1 MRSRSSRP
9 LTSVAP
15 LEQVGRRLVS
25 WQLLRLAAP
34 AYLVLMLVVW
44 AVLLRLWLGGAHGF
58 DLHGVVLGPDF
69 PAFYTGGWL
78 VRQGEIEQLYD
89 LQRQQAIQQAVLPG
103 SALSAYVNPPHYSL
117 FAAPFSSLSYTAAF
131 TLWSLLMLAAFG
143 ASLLLLR
150 PLLPT
155 LRTRQGWLLAALALL
170 SAPVYYALSAGQNTG
185 LSLLLHCG
193 ILLALSRRRAA
204 LAGLLIALG
213 MFKPQLFVVLLPL
226 LLLGLDRPQR
236 WRLLLGF
243 GISAGVLGL
252 LTLAIFGLTTLTQ
265 WVALLRSPLYQ
276 AEEVRQA
283 AKMFSW
289 QPFWK
294 LLLGANPLSA
304 GLGWGC
310 ALLVFGGLCA
320 LWRRAAQDLPLRYAI
335 TLCGI
340 LLIGPHLPV
349 YDLALLIVPVL
360 IITDRVLRA
369 PVERGLALRLT
380 LLGLY
385 ISVLFSDQVRTTHV
399 QIVVPLIAAVAVLA
413 LPLLH
418 DPAPRPSATT
428 MLDERAAAPG

>member
-1 MRSRSSRP
+1 MRSSSSRP
-9 LTSVAP
+9 LSSITP
-15 LEQVGRRLVS
+15 LERVGRRLVS

-34 AYLVLMLVVW
+34 AYLALMLAVW
-44 AVLLRLWLGGAHGF
+44 AVLLRMWLGGSNGF
-58 DLHGVVLGPDF
+58 DQQGVVLGPDF

-78 VRQGEIEQLYD
+78 VREGEIVRLYD
-89 LQRQQAIQQAVLPG
+89 LERQQAVQQAVLPG

-117 FAAPFSSLSYTAAF
+117 VGAPFSSLPYAVAF

-143 ASLLLLR
+143 TSLLLLR

-155 LRTRQGWLLAALALL
+155 LHTRQGWLLAALALL

-185 LSLLLHCG
+185 LSLLLHSG
-193 ILLALSRRRAA
+193 ILLALSRRRVA

-226 LLLGLDRPQR
+226 LLLGLERSQR

-243 GISAGVLGL
+243 GISAGALGL
-252 LTLAIFGLTTLTQ
+252 LTLSIFGLTTLTQ
-265 WVALLRSPLYQ
+265 WLALLRSPLYQ
-276 AEEVRQA
+276 SEEVRQA

-294 LLLGANPLSA
+294 LLLGAQPLSA
-304 GLGWGC
+304 ALGWGC
-310 ALLVFGGLCA
+310 ALLVFAGLCA
-320 LWRRAAQDLPLRYAI
+320 LWRRADQDLPLRYAI

-369 PVERGLALRLT
+369 PAEHGLALRLT
-380 LLGLY
+380 LLALY

-399 QIVVPLIAAVAVLA
+399 QIVVPLIASVAVLA

-418 DPAPRPSATT
+418 DSSLRRGAPPA
-428 MLDERAAAPG
+428 LDERAAAPG